1 MLCRCL
7 LRLVG
12 VVDDDVAAPKR
23 NGCKDRHAPRIKK
36 LKENNVRKGFFER
49 DQYEAVRRHLP
60 EYARPVVTFAY
71 ITGWRVRS
79 EVLPLQW
86 RQVDFKA
93 GTIRLEPGTTKND
106 DGRMFVMTPEL
117 RATLEA
123 QRAETDV
130 LQRRTGNHPVALP
143 SAREAAQ
150 EFREGVADCLPRSRH
165 PRTHS
170 SRLPQDGSQES
181 RTSRRASLGGDEDSR
196 APDGEHL
203 PTIRYR

>member
-1 MLCRCL
+1 MSTQDSRPAARRSRGRTVTASRRSTVRQLAGSRSSERRRRGPIRRARARRGCAPRPRRADRAVSKSKGLPERALRSVLCRCL

-93 GTIRLEPGTTKND
+93 GTIRP
-106 DGRMFVMTPEL
+106 
-117 RATLEA
+117 
-123 QRAETDV
+123 
-130 LQRRTGNHPVALP
+130 
-143 SAREAAQ
+143 
-150 EFREGVADCLPRSRH
+150 
-165 PRTHS
+165 
-170 SRLPQDGSQES
+170 
-181 RTSRRASLGGDEDSR
+181 
-196 APDGEHL
+196 
-203 PTIRYR
+203 